1 MHPAVRGAT
10 VKGMPQIR
18 TDLDAIPA
26 YVPGRSAPGAIK
38 LASNE
43 VTQGPLPAAQRAIAE
58 AAAGGNRYPDISAYA
73 LRTELAAQFDTTP
86 ENIAVGCG
94 SSALC
99 QQIIQATCTS
109 GDEVLFGWRSFEAY
123 PILARVALATP
134 VQVPLAEGGE
144 LDLDAMA
151 AAITDRTR
159 IIFLCTPNNPT
170 GPALSASDVIHFLE
184 KVPER
189 VTVALDEAYYEYC
202 RGEDK
207 VEGFELA
214 LRGAHPNVV
223 AMRTMSKAYGL
234 AGLRV
239 GYMAGPAEIIAAVNK
254 MSVPFSVSAVA
265 QAAAIASLR
274 SGAELLAR
282 TDAVIAERER
292 CRAALLDLGFGVPVS
307 EANFLWLPLDDAARP
322 FSEWCADRGVLVRAF
337 AGAGV
342 RVSIGAPEEMAAFL
356 DAATAWAER
365 EHQ

>member
-1 MHPAVRGAT
+1 M
-10 VKGMPQIR
+10 KCMPQIR

-43 VTQGPLPAAQRAIAE
+43 VTQGPLPAAQQAIAE
-58 AAAGGNRYPDISAYA
+58 AAAAGNRYPDISAYA
-73 LRTELAAQFDTTP
+73 LRTELAEQFDTTP

-134 VQVPLAEGGE
+134 VQVPLAADGS

-170 GPALSASDVIHFLE
+170 GPALAASDVIRFLE
-184 KVPER
+184 QVPER

-202 RGEDK
+202 RRDDK

-239 GYMAGPAEIIAAVNK
+239 GYMAGSAEIIAAVNK

-292 CRAALLDLGFGVPVS
+292 CRAALLDLGFSVPVS
-307 EANFLWLPLDDAARP
+307 EANFLWLPLGDDALP
-322 FSEWCADRGVLVRAF
+322 FNEWCAERGVLVRAF
-337 AGAGV
+337 AGTGV

-356 DAATAWAER
+356 DAATAWAHR